1 MFFAQT
7 PWRYQFYKSS
17 LTLQRWRLH
26 LMLASA
32 VFIQISLHKLGR
44 KKNDTCQID
53 RMRMSLRTSRV
64 VVLIVS
70 LRVGAGT
77 NNWLQGAKTESLRTQ
92 EERAVPEKS
101 TRNGLDY
108 AAKPN
113 TVPHHSAF
121 RLKMHRWPCKA
132 AQKQ

>member
-1 MFFAQT
+1 VFFAQT
-7 PWRYQFYKSS
+7 PWRCQFYAIS

-26 LMLASA
+26 LRLARA
-32 VFIQISLHKLGR
+32 VIIQISLHKLGR
-44 KKNDTCQID
+44 KKNTTCQID
-53 RMRMSLRTSRV
+53 RTRMSLRTSHV
-64 VVLIVS
+64 LVLIVS

-77 NNWLQGAKTESLRTQ
+77 NNGLQGAKTESLRTK
-92 EERAVPEKS
+92 EEGALSEKS
-101 TRNGLDY
+101 ARNGLDD

-121 RLKMHRWPCKA
+121 RLKMQRWPCEA